1 MIRLNLFFSLASV
14 CQVSSAHTHTHPL
27 IEITKRERSRQLL
40 CVASKHKDQQKPGP
54 HTVLMSNMIFW
65 CLTCLVYWLFLWA
78 RSFVHV
84 DRKSYANADEFVICF
99 VLFFISI
106 LVCTIFISSFHHL
119 TYTVFIHT
127 QIHVTYSETYSWFL
141 FFFFFGVMK
150 ASNVIIK
157 YPVTFRVIKNENIIS
172 QDCWHYCC
180 YHCWWSKCF
189 EVVPLESHC
198 CH

>member
-1 MIRLNLFFSLASV
+1 MIRLNLFFFLASV
-14 CQVSSAHTHTHPL
+14 CQVSSAHTHTPSHWNHEEREIKAAFVCGQQAQRSTKTWTSHCTNEQYDILMPDLPGLL
-27 IEITKRERSRQLL
+27 I
-40 CVASKHKDQQKPGP
+40 
-54 HTVLMSNMIFW
+54 M
-65 CLTCLVYWLFLWA
+65 FLWA

-127 QIHVTYSETYSWFL
+127 QIHVTYSETYSLFL
-141 FFFFFGVMK
+141 GFFFIGVMK